1 MPSSYIIK
9 GEINMEQIKNR
20 YGLAIEP
27 GVLVEIVNGECHT
40 LGYIGSWENGITG
53 TTDYYYV
60 AVCWLCAEQK
70 KLKKRLTA
78 IGSFAEHKSDYS
90 QAFAKEP
97 MTQEQFDDELVYADT
112 VITMRQF
119 IEGLPNLKDGR
130 YFIRRRDNSGKE
142 KVEQSK
148 SANTEVPAPSA
159 PSTPSQSAYLTI
171 DQILDIISGL
181 AESQGF
187 YGRVLRSILEQKE
200 EDPKGYAEWCKNV
213 EGMNFT
219 DTLEIVL
226 YLEEGV
232 LPKNFVPKKP
242 EAATVDAATK
252 TEDAKYPGVGRCTQK
267 ILDLVDAKTGAG
279 VKRIAKHQLEKYG
292 NDDIFNISIQDDE
305 VTVSIGENWIT
316 FFFDP
321 HQTTINDATGYGQGC
336 RYHELMGNIATQA
349 RRAQLEGRL

>member
-1 MPSSYIIK
+1 
-9 GEINMEQIKNR
+9 MEQIKNR

-27 GVLVEIVNGECHT
+27 GVLVEIANGECHT

-70 KLKKRLTA
+70 KLKKRLIA
-78 IGSFAEHKSDYS
+78 IGSFAEHKSDYD

-97 MTQEQFDDELVYADT
+97 MTQEQFDDELTYADI
-112 VITMRQF
+112 VITMQQF

-130 YFIRRRDNSGKE
+130 YFIRRRGNSGKE
-142 KVEQSK
+142 EVEQPK
-148 SANTEVPAPSA
+148 SATPETPAPSA

-171 DQILDIISGL
+171 DQILDIISVL
-181 AESQGF
+181 AKSQGF

-219 DTLEIVL
+219 DALEIVR

-232 LPKNFVPKKP
+232 LPKNFVSKKP
-242 EAATVDAATK
+242 EAATVDAAPK

-267 ILDLVDAKTGAG
+267 ILDLVDAKTGAA
-279 VKRIAKHQLEKYG
+279 VKRIAKNQLEKHG
-292 NDDIFNISIQDDE
+292 NDDIFNISIKDDE
-305 VTVSIGENWIT
+305 ITVSIGENWIT
-316 FFFDP
+316 FFFEP
-321 HQTTINDATGYGQGC
+321 HQATFHDTIGYGQGC
-336 RYHELMGNIATQA
+336 RYHKLMETIAIEA
-349 RRAQLEGRL
+349 RRAQLEKRLK

>member
-1 MPSSYIIK
+1 
-9 GEINMEQIKNR
+9 MEQIKNR

-27 GVLVEIVNGECHT
+27 GALVEIHHGDYHF
-40 LGYIGSWENGITG
+40 LSYIERWKNAIANTS
-53 TTDYYYV
+53 DYHRV
-60 AVCWLCAEQK
+60 DVCYLWGGQK
-70 KLKKRLTA
+70 ELKKRLADT
-78 IGSFAEHKSDYS
+78 GSFAERDSEYKQFFATETMS
-90 QAFAKEP
+90 QK
-97 MTQEQFDDELVYADT
+97 QFDDMIFYVDT
-112 VITMRQF
+112 VVTMRQF

-130 YFIRRRDNSGKE
+130 YFIHHQDDSE
-142 KVEQSK
+142 KGEEKQPETAK
-148 SANTEVPAPSA
+148 AEAPAPSA
-159 PSTPSQSAYLTI
+159 PSTPSPSTYLTI

-219 DTLEIVL
+219 DALEIVL

-242 EAATVDAATK
+242 EAATVDAAPK

-267 ILDLVDAKTGAG
+267 ILDLVDAKTGAA
-279 VKRIAKHQLEKYG
+279 VKRIAKQQLEKYG

-305 VTVSIGENWIT
+305 ITVSIGELWIT

-321 HQTTINDATGYGQGC
+321 HQTTINDAIGYGQGC

-349 RRAQLEGRL
+349 RRAQLEERLN

>member
-1 MPSSYIIK
+1 
-9 GEINMEQIKNR
+9 MEQIKNR

-27 GVLVEIVNGECHT
+27 GVLVEIHHGDWHF
-40 LGYIGSWENGITG
+40 LSYIERWKNAIANTS
-53 TTDYYYV
+53 DYHRV
-60 AVCWLCAEQK
+60 DVCYLWGGQK
-70 KLKKRLTA
+70 ELKKRLTDT
-78 IGSFAEHKSDYS
+78 GSFVERDSEYKQFFAMETLS
-90 QAFAKEP
+90 QK
-97 MTQEQFDDELVYADT
+97 QFDDMIFYVDT
-112 VITMRQF
+112 VVTMRQF

-130 YFIRRRDNSGKE
+130 YFIHYQDDSE
-142 KVEQSK
+142 KGEEK
-148 SANTEVPAPSA
+148 RPETAKAEAPAPSA
-159 PSTPSQSAYLTI
+159 PSTPSQSTYLTI

-219 DTLEIVL
+219 DALEIVL

-252 TEDAKYPGVGRCTQK
+252 SKDAKYPGVGRCTQK
-267 ILDLVDAKTGAG
+267 ILDLVDVKTGAA

-305 VTVSIGENWIT
+305 ITVSIGELWIT

-321 HQTTINDATGYGQGC
+321 HQTTINDTIGYGQGC

-349 RRAQLEGRL
+349 RRAQLEGRVN